1 MYVLTSRVRYS
12 EIDESGALS
21 PLSLINYLQDCSTFH
36 AEDVGAGIAASVER
50 RTAWMIAAWKIRI
63 HRLPS
68 MGESIRIRTWPTGF
82 KGLMSNRNFVMESA
96 DAPEGAAPL
105 VEADS
110 AWFLFDVDAGRPRR
124 LVREDLSCY
133 LENDA
138 FEPALDMPA
147 VQRRLRVPRDAEPV
161 VADVV
166 TVTGSHIDTN
176 HHVNNAQY
184 VGMALDALRAL
195 APVPEGSVW
204 ELPPQPEPRG
214 IDVQYVAAAKLGDT
228 VVPHVYPLEAAE
240 GGAQEVLVALDAPDG
255 GHYALVKLAF

>member
-21 PLSLINYLQDCSTFH
+21 PLSLINYLQDCSAFH

-50 RTAWMIAAWKIRI
+50 RAAWMIAAWKIRI
-63 HRLPS
+63 HQLPS
-68 MGESIRIRTWPTGF
+68 MGEPIRIGTWPTGF
-82 KGLMSNRNFVMESA
+82 KGLMSNRNFVMEAA
-96 DAPEGAAPL
+96 DAPEGSAPL

-124 LVREDLSCY
+124 LVYDDLACY
-133 LENDA
+133 LEGDQ

-161 VADVV
+161 VADAV

-195 APVPEGSVW
+195 APVPEENVW
-204 ELPPQPEPRG
+204 ELPPQPVPRG

-228 VVPHVYPLEAAE
+228 VVPHVYPLEVAE
-240 GGAQEVLVALDAPDG
+240 DGAQEVLVALDAPDG

>member
-82 KGLMSNRNFVMESA
+82 KGLMSNRNFVMEPA
-96 DAPEGAAPL
+96 DAPEGATPL

-138 FEPALDMPA
+138 FEPALDMLA

-184 VGMALDALRAL
+184 VRSRRRRRGACGSCPRSPSRA
-195 APVPEGSVW
+195 GSTCSTW
-204 ELPPQPEPRG
+204 PRRSSAIPSCRTCIRSRPQKAGRRRCSWRSTLPT
-214 IDVQYVAAAKLGDT
+214 AAT
-228 VVPHVYPLEAAE
+228 MRW
-240 GGAQEVLVALDAPDG
+240 
-255 GHYALVKLAF
+255 